1 MSYDTGLSAVMNI
14 TAAYS
19 VGADVLFCPSLNLC
33 LADGVTFC
41 LGSVFI
47 ESGGPLV
54 FIVRLQIFSQG
65 DTGAFGIGNLTV
77 LNDPAFDQWGPIM
90 PSW

>member
-1 MSYDTGLSAVMNI
+1 MSVKIQDIRVICTCLLYTSP
-14 TAAYS
+14 
-19 VGADVLFCPSLNLC
+19 FLNLC

-54 FIVRLQIFSQG
+54 FIIRLQIFSQG

-77 LNDPAFDQWGPIM
+77 LNDPAL
-90 PSW
+90 

>member
-1 MSYDTGLSAVMNI
+1 MSYNTGLSAVVDV
-14 TAAYS
+14 AAADN
-19 VGADVLFCPSLNLC
+19 VGTDVLFCPSLNLC

-41 LGSVFI
+41 LGSVYI

-77 LNDPAFDQWGPIM
+77 LNDPAL
-90 PSW
+90 